1 MSNISISLSFITN
14 AKEIQIII
22 PTPPPPPPPTTTMI
36 IQQYNVPTIV
46 YRASFIVRRRTS
58 CTDNRRE
65 LFYAYNNQPSA
76 SYHLFL
82 VPLTALAASSYRQQ
96 QYDNGYIVLGY
107 TIVDTL
113 LPLCGGGEMYH
124 TSAQSLNN
132 TQINANTTIN
142 RAAHTNCRAAAPVM
156 RSTSQRR

>member
-1 MSNISISLSFITN
+1 MRRLSCVVERRVQTIDANYFMH
-14 AKEIQIII
+14 
-22 PTPPPPPPPTTTMI
+22 TTI
-36 IQQYNVPTIV
+36 NHP
-46 YRASFIVRRRTS
+46 RRTI
-58 CTDNRRE
+58 
-65 LFYAYNNQPSA
+65 FV
-76 SYHLFL
+76 L
-82 VPLTALAASSYRQQ
+82 VPLMALAASAYRQQ
-96 QYDNGYIVLGY
+96 QYDDGY

>member
-22 PTPPPPPPPTTTMI
+22 PTPPPPPPPTTMI

-46 YRASFIVRRRTS
+46 YRASSNV
-58 CTDNRRE
+58 
-65 LFYAYNNQPSA
+65 
-76 SYHLFL
+76 
-82 VPLTALAASSYRQQ
+82 VYRQSTRIILCIQ
-96 QYDNGYIVLGY
+96 QSTIRIVPSFPCSFDGIGGVGISTTTIRRWVYDRRHITAIV
-107 TIVDTL
+107 
-113 LPLCGGGEMYH
+113 GGGEMYH

-156 RSTSQRR
+156 PSTSQRR

>member
-22 PTPPPPPPPTTTMI
+22 PTPPPPPPPTTMI
-36 IQQYNVPTIV
+36 IQQYNMPTIV

-76 SYHLFL
+76 SYHLCPCSFDGIGG
-82 VPLTALAASSYRQQ
+82 VGISTTTIRRWVYDRRHITA
-96 QYDNGYIVLGY
+96 IV
-107 TIVDTL
+107 
-113 LPLCGGGEMYH
+113 GGGEMYH

-156 RSTSQRR
+156 PSTSQRR